1 MKSKTLWLIAG
12 VPGSG
17 KSTFLANKVNS
28 SKAKIVSRD
37 AIRFKLL
44 GDGDSYFKNE
54 DTV

>member
-1 MKSKTLWLIAG
+1 MRMKSKTLWLIAG

-17 KSTFLANKVNS
+17 KSTFLANHTNN

-44 GDGDSYFKNE
+44 
-54 DTV
+54 